1 MSGRT
6 GILSSVVEAIGETPL
21 IALDRLTDGLE
32 GRILAKLEY
41 LNPGGSKKDRVARQ
55 IIQVAQAAGELLAG
69 QPVIELTS
77 GNTGTGAAIVCA
89 VQRRPFIAVMSA
101 GNSEERSRMMRA
113 LGAEVVIVP
122 QAEGSPPGQVSGED
136 LALVEARTETLTRER
151 GAFRIDQFVRPTSAT
166 AHERHT
172 GPELWRASGGTV
184 TAFVDFVG
192 SGGSYGGVM
201 RALLARKSDMRGYVV
216 EPVGADVLA
225 GGAPLR
231 TNHRIQ
237 GGGYAIADL
246 PLVNDVPVTGFM
258 TVTDEEAMGAA
269 RRLAAEEGV
278 FGGFSAGANV
288 AAALRLL
295 AGPERGATIAV
306 LICDSGMKYLS
317 TDLWL

>member
-1 MSGRT
+1 M
-6 GILSSVVEAIGETPL
+6 